1 MSLLK
6 ALYISAFLFFNSD
19 HDSLPQFG
27 SCDDLKLSA
36 SVTYVEN
43 TKGKIEIKAE
53 GGVSPYTYIFYK
65 TSGHLVSAKYSS
77 NVVDGLEKGKYA
89 CTVADKNNCK
99 KTIEIEI
106 K

>member
-6 ALYISAFLFFNSD
+6 ALYISAFLFFNTDQNSLLQF
-19 HDSLPQFG
+19 DSCEG
-27 SCDDLKLSA
+27 LKLSA
-36 SVTYVEN
+36 RVSYVEN

-53 GGVSPYTYIFYK
+53 GGSVPYTYIFYK
-65 TSGHLVSAKYSS
+65 VSGHLVSTKYSS

-89 CTVADKNNCK
+89 CTVKDNNNCK